1 MPWKSAQYDQVRKDM
16 KPGDVI
22 AFAGDGPVSEI
33 IMRTTL
39 SNVSHVGAILRS
51 EPVAGEPQPGFF
63 QVIES
68 TSLDGSVGVTISLLS
83 ERIQSYDGKV
93 WWLPLSDSVRKR
105 MDVEAFRG
113 FLLQQEGKPYDVPQ
127 AIMSGLDQLDD
138 NALFE
143 RATHADE
150 DFSRFF
156 CSELVAA
163 AFEASGAIRHLNASE
178 VTPIDLCMFSI
189 YKPDYYQL
197 KGGTEIIGGH
207 NTLSPEGWGE

>member
-1 MPWKSAQYDQVRKDM
+1 MPRKSAKYDQVSKDM

-22 AFAGDGPVSEI
+22 AFAGHGPVSEI

-39 SNVSHVGAILRS
+39 SNVSHVGAILPS
-51 EPVAGEPQPGFF
+51 EPVAAEPQPGYL

-68 TSLDGSVGVTISLLS
+68 TSLDGSVGVTISRLS

-93 WWLPLSDSVRKR
+93 WWLPLSDSVRER
-105 MDVEAFRG
+105 MDVEAFRQ

-138 NALFE
+138 NTLLE

-163 AFEASGAIRHLNASE
+163 ALEASAALPHLNASE

-189 YKPDYYQL
+189 YKRDYYQL
-197 KGGTEIIGGH
+197 KGETEAIGGH

>member
-1 MPWKSAQYDQVRKDM
+1 MPWESAKYDQVRNEM

-22 AFAGDGPVSEI
+22 AFAGTGPVSEI
-33 IMRTTL
+33 IMRTTQ
-39 SNVSHVGAILRS
+39 SNVSHVGVILQP
-51 EPVAGEPQPGFF
+51 EPMTGKPPPGFF
-63 QVIES
+63 QIIES
-68 TSLDGSVGVTISLLS
+68 TSLGGCVGVTISRLS

-93 WWLPLSDSVRKR
+93 WWLPLRDSVRER
-105 MDVEAFRG
+105 MDLRVFRQ

-138 NALFE
+138 HTLLE
-143 RATHADE
+143 RATHAVE

-163 AFEASGAIRHLNASE
+163 AFEASGAISHLNASE
-178 VTPIDLCMFSI
+178 VTPIDLCTFSI
-189 YKPDYYQL
+189 YKRDYCQL
-197 KGGTEIIGGH
+197 KGEKERIEGY